1 MSHRIYLCC
10 SASLAL
16 IWLVHYLSF
25 SFNIPSFHPAL
36 MARWN
41 TQAFLTTSLASI
53 ACCQQKIL
61 DLSAIDWT
69 VSNSNLSISV
79 PGQLPSQAHLDL
91 YAAHVIG
98 DPYYGLNDFNLRWIA
113 DSNWTYTSG
122 PLVDL
127 LVSILIGNL
136 RIT

>member
-25 SFNIPSFHPAL
+25 FFIIPSFHPAL
-36 MARWN
+36 MAGWN
-41 TQAFLTTSLASI
+41 TQAFLTASLASI

-69 VSNSNLSISV
+69 ISNSNLSISV

-91 YAAHVIG
+91 YAAQVIG

-113 DSNWTYTSG
+113 DSNWTYTSRA
-122 PLVDL
+122 LVDL
-127 LVSILIGNL
+127 SVSIFIGDL
-136 RIT
+136 QIT